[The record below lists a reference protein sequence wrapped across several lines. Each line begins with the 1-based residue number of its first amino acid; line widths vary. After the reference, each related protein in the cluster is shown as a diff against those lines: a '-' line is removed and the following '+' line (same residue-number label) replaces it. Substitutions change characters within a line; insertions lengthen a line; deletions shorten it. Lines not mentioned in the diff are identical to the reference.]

1 MVKLGR
7 IYINMEILMLDSYLE
22 LPREGHLEAVFH
34 FFSYLWAKHN
44 LSLELDPNYMEIDHG
59 RLKKHKWVEFYGEL
73 KEAIPTDIME
83 PRGESVDLRMNVDSN
98 HAGYIVTRRSS
109 TELIIFLNAAPIY

>member
-1 MVKLGR
+1 MDGQTQTNRHQHRDFDVGFTFGVA
-7 IYINMEILMLDSYLE
+7 EGGTFWSG
-22 LPREGHLEAVFH
+22 LP

-73 KEAIPTDIME
+73 KEAIPTDIKD
-83 PRGESVDLRMNVDSN
+83 PRGKSVDLGMNVDSN
-98 HAGYIVTRRSS
+98 HAG
-109 TELIIFLNAAPIY
+109 